1 MKSVFLASAKTIK
14 RCSKIAAF
22 LLASFFALNI
32 SSAVYAD
39 ATTGII
45 TDRNDVR
52 WEYIL
57 DGDLTIK
64 FYDKPAAATTVKV
77 PSLSELISLVPGAPS
92 TLDTYFLKSAR
103 ADLQDAAFPD
113 VERRV
118 ATADTTKLDMTDT
131 SKIQILGVKPIIN
144 PAVETELVFG
154 ENMVL
159 GDEPG
164 KIISANICTSPRKN
178 TWNNNYD
185 CNSEDMVNAHYLI
198 PDYDIMTD
206 EEKTAY
212 VPSASDIGCWKLD
225 DSVTD
230 LNFDENKCYVSAISA
245 INIIHWMANSNS
257 GSYDVRAGGAFA
269 GYRLKLTNFSGD
281 NFNYVGWHTFANSTF
296 ADTAITIS
304 GNAFLGENIFMNT
317 NVEKAIIN
325 TEKVGTGLF
334 RNCSKLTEFKYADSV
349 ATVAEETFAG
359 TGLTSVDF
367 SKTKIKT
374 IGAKAF
380 AGAKLANIKLDGV
393 NRINYQA
400 FVNNDIRE
408 LTLPRSINYL
418 QAMLFAGN
426 KHMKKLTIAYDTLTS
441 GTTLPMFVVL
451 DNHWA
456 DYYST
461 SASEYPSGSIEEV
474 NIIAPYASGDEVSD
488 THITYNQY
496 KWQYNAYDQ
505 HYMPECPSQKGTNR
519 RTGGGSYSNSCNG
532 NSAAHNDY
540 GLVQYGAWLWDYYD
554 KSDSYPEKQN
564 YRGSGSDFEDEY
576 AHVDTYK
583 NVLAPI
589 YFHNMRGVKKVTI
602 GEGYEFIG
610 AMAFY
615 DYSGKNSG
623 NTVAL
628 FDGNEN
634 SGLELNLPDS
644 LRGVGNGAFF
654 GTFQDK
660 IDFTIPKNI
669 EFIGINA
676 FMHTFFYDKDVD
688 FPNLVALGDHSFEKT
703 RVKNI
708 HLYDKLQYMGAQV
721 FSDCLFINDI
731 TFDLDVFNPDIYI
744 AWALPHRHGASS
756 YDSQFHITTEFGP
769 RSTTFLSKKDIEKY
783 GVRVEERVA
792 GYNHWPLKFGT
803 ITFTEKNVSQLPN
816 GFNNCYYSRSGYGYS
831 ARSYSTSVTDDAAVG
846 TSGCPGGSYGK
857 GMYNTFFG
865 HINAEKVDIGE
876 TNWKVLSPRMFVQ
889 TSIGEVVLPKGL
901 EVIPG
906 DSFSDSFIKEELI
919 LPDTLKVI
927 GDAAFDN
934 GHIASWNVFN
944 KWNPDT
950 QTYSKDTD
958 WLTANTIKITKLPS
972 SLEYIGNDAFWGDYN
987 LTADVDM
994 PNLKHVGYKA
1004 FWSTRVRDVY
1014 LPPSVKVL
1022 NGAAFANI
1030 ETLRDI
1036 TIDFDLGA
1044 LPPNYMTFDPN
1055 DFPQSARDF
1064 AGANIFQYITM
1075 SCSATGMADSNYYPV
1090 TTFYSIFNQG
1100 NVSNLT
1106 DDYGRI
1112 IGYGQKRAHT
1122 HYGKV
1127 TFTENA
1133 KTDIYMTG
1141 TGYFSGLEFDELD
1154 MENAGFKQVVT
1165 VPWAFEDTKIGS
1177 LKLPAGMESISS
1189 GLFIRA
1195 EIGDSFTIPAS
1206 VTSIGNNAFM
1216 DARIHGDVIIEDDID
1231 PLEFGAN
1238 YGHSDTFLRAE
1249 IDGTVSVPGR
1259 AKGLVGQNFMEA
1271 KLGGLELG
1279 EGIETIG
1286 MHVFLRATINDPVV
1300 IPSSVKDIQENG
1312 FMQAKLGG
1320 LTLNDGIQSFGKY
1333 SFFKSEID
1341 GEFSFPST
1349 VKEIGEGAFMYAK
1362 MHTQGSFK
1370 EGLETVGAGA
1380 FIHTNFADELVI
1392 PSTVKQIGQSA
1403 FNAGEADVHYKTV
1416 TIKPDLTIASA
1427 SNQRVHQ
1434 LLWNASVDKLI
1445 IDSSKLVAMDQGIE
1459 GRVNELDNGEEFWNM
1474 TMKEVVINNLPK
1486 ITYAAFNKC
1495 NKLEIVDMSKNA
1507 KIREIDDQAF
1517 MDDSALHVI
1526 KFSPSIKNTDVVL
1539 GESAFANTGFTT
1551 IGREDTDFDLTAANF
1566 DATGGATFSRM
1577 AKLKSVDIPSNFS
1590 YSKIPEKTF
1599 ANSTELEEATVD
1611 YKIKLI
1617 DNAAFSNDNKLKRI
1631 FIWGNT
1637 TILDENLPGYVA
1649 PINGMGADGDE
1660 EPEEEVYG
1668 PTIPEGT
1675 DIYAYSSWNAEPYA
1689 GSSSRE
1695 NFEGTFYPLD
1705 EVLYITTN
1713 KTHVKVNDEETDF
1726 DKTGMIVYGMRR
1738 DGIVL
1743 ESDHWSEYDGVAYTR
1758 SSKDLNFAKMAP
1770 TITENPDFGTV
1781 WDTPVPLAELSLAN
1795 ENFANIDFE
1804 LIDDAEGVAGVKLVN
1819 IIYTDKYTENEPDT
1833 DVLPLTDGGWIIPIP
1848 TIPVTLDNIM
1858 SYVAIMLGAFG
1869 VIAVLV
1875 IVSRKIARRH

>member
-1 MKSVFLASAKTIK
+1 MKSVFLASARTI
-14 RCSKIAAF
+14 RRYSKIAAF

-45 TDRNDVR
+45 TDKNDVR

-164 KIISANICTSPRKN
+164 KVIDAEVCKSPKKD
-178 TWNNNYD
+178 TWNGAYTCDYD
-185 CNSEDMVNAHYLI
+185 YWVQVHYLI

-206 EEKTAY
+206 EEKATY
-212 VPSASDIGCWKLD
+212 VPSASKIGCWDLGNN
-225 DSVTD
+225 VTD
-230 LNFDENKCYVSAISA
+230 LNFDKNKCYVGSVSAISSV
-245 INIIHWMANSNS
+245 HWYANSKS
-257 GSYDVRAGGAFA
+257 GSYDTRAGGVFS
-269 GYRLKLTNFSGD
+269 GYKLKLTNFSGD

-296 ADTAITIS
+296 ADTTITIS

-317 NVEKAIIN
+317 NIEKAIIN
-325 TEKVGTGLF
+325 TEKVGSGLF
-334 RNCSKLTEFKYADSV
+334 RDCSKLTKFEYADDV
-349 ATVAEETFAG
+349 TVIAEDTFAG
-359 TGLTSVDF
+359 TGLTTVDL
-367 SKTKIKT
+367 SGTNIKT
-374 IGAKAF
+374 IGARAF
-380 AGAKLANIKLDGV
+380 EGAKVTNVKLDGV
-393 NRINYQA
+393 QRINYKA
-400 FVNNDIRE
+400 FSNNDVKE
-408 LTLPRSINYL
+408 LTLPKSINYL
-418 QAMLFAGN
+418 QALLFSGN

-441 GTTLPMFVVL
+441 GTTLPMFAVL
-451 DNHWA
+451 DNR
-456 DYYST
+456 YSLT
-461 SASEYPSGSIEEV
+461 PGEETPTQTIEEV
-474 NIIAPYASGDEVSD
+474 NIIAPYADDEEVSS
-488 THITYNQY
+488 THVTYNQY
-496 KWQYNAYDQ
+496 KWNFNAYDQ
-505 HYMPECPSQKGTNR
+505 RYMPECPNQHGVKRNV
-519 RTGGGSYSNSCNG
+519 NCNG
-532 NSAAHNDY
+532 NSAASNDY
-540 GLVQYGAWLWDYYD
+540 GETQYGAYVHNYYELTD
-554 KSDSYPEKQN
+554 KQN

-589 YFHNMRGVKKVTI
+589 YFHYMPNIRKITI

-615 DYSGKNSG
+615 NYKGTGLGSGK
-623 NTVAL
+623 TL
-628 FDGNEN
+628 FEGKGVEQT
-634 SGLELNLPDS
+634 GFALNLPDS

-654 GTFQDK
+654 GQFQDS
-660 IDFTIPKNI
+660 IDFTIPRNI

-676 FMHTFFYDKDVD
+676 FMDTFFYDKDVD
-688 FPNLVALGDHSFEKT
+688 FPNLVALGDHAFEKT

-708 HLYDKLQYMGAQV
+708 HLYDKLKYMGMEV
-721 FSDCLFINDI
+721 FSDCLFIKDI
-731 TFDLDVFNPDIYI
+731 TFDLDVFNPDINM
-744 AWALPHRHGASS
+744 AWALPHRGGGMW
-756 YDSQFHITTEFGP
+756 YDSQFHMTQHFGP
-769 RSTTFLSKKDIEKY
+769 RHPYGFSQAEIEKY
-783 GVRVEERVA
+783 GLNVQDRSA
-792 GYNHWPLKFGT
+792 YDSYNYWPLKFGT
-803 ITFTEKNVSQLPN
+803 ITFTEKNISQLPN
-816 GFNNCYYSRSGYGYS
+816 GFNNCYYGRTSYGGS
-831 ARSYSTSVTDDAAVG
+831 SSNWIDNVEVG
-846 TSGCPGGSYGK
+846 NTYCPGGSYGS
-857 GMYNTFFG
+857 GIYNTFFG
-865 HINAEKVDIGE
+865 HMNAEKFDIGE
-876 TNWKVLSPRMFVQ
+876 TNWKVLSPRMFSN
-889 TSIGEVVLPKGL
+889 TSSNEVILPKGL

-906 DSFSDSFIKEELI
+906 DSFADSYIGKELT
-919 LPDTLKVI
+919 LPNTLKVV

-934 GHIASWNVFN
+934 GRIYKAEV
-944 KWNPDT
+944 WNPT
-950 QTYSKDTD
+950 TWTYEKTYD
-958 WLTANTIKITKLPS
+958 WLEKYSIKIKNLPK

-987 LTADVDM
+987 LTTDVDL
-994 PNLKHVGYKA
+994 PNLKYVGYHA
-1004 FWSTRVRDVY
+1004 FWGTRVRDVY
-1014 LPPSVKVL
+1014 LPPSIEVL
-1022 NGAAFANI
+1022 GGAAFANI
-1030 ETLRDI
+1030 TTLRDI
-1036 TIDFDLGA
+1036 TIDFDFGA
-1044 LPPNYMTFDPN
+1044 LPPNKMTFSPEY
-1055 DFPQSARDF
+1055 FPQSARDF
-1064 AGANIFQYITM
+1064 AGANLFQYITM
-1075 SCSATGMADSNYYPV
+1075 SCSATGMADSKSYPV
-1090 TTFYSIFNQG
+1090 TNFYSIFNQG
-1100 NVSNLT
+1100 NV
-1106 DDYGRI
+1106 DDVKDGNRI
-1112 IGYGQKRAHT
+1112 IEYGQNKAHT
-1122 HYGKV
+1122 HFGKV

-1133 KTDIYMTG
+1133 KTDIFMYNSSEYEPKYYG
-1141 TGYFSGLEFDELD
+1141 AGYFAGLEFDELD
-1154 MENAGFKQVVT
+1154 LGASGLKSITKLPF
-1165 VPWAFEDTKIGS
+1165 AFNDVKIGK
-1177 LKLPAGMESISS
+1177 LTLPAGLETIENSS
-1189 GLFIRA
+1189 FVRA

-1206 VTSIGNNAFM
+1206 VTSIGANAFM
-1216 DARIHGDVIIEDDID
+1216 EAKLGGDVTIEDGSKK
-1231 PLEFGAN
+1231 LTFATN
-1238 YGHSDTFLRAE
+1238 YGTSNTFLRTT
-1249 IDGTVSVPGR
+1249 IDGTVTVPGR
-1259 AKGLVGQNFMEA
+1259 VNGLIGQNFMEA
-1271 KLGGLELG
+1271 KLGGLKLG
-1279 EGIETIG
+1279 NGIETIG
-1286 MHVFLRATINDPVV
+1286 MNVFLRATINDPVV
-1300 IPSSVKDIQENG
+1300 IPSSVKSIQENG
-1312 FMQAKLGG
+1312 FMEAKLGG
-1320 LTLNDGIQSFGKY
+1320 LTLNNGIQSFGKC
-1333 SFFKSEID
+1333 SFIRAEID

-1362 MHTQGSFK
+1362 MHTQDSFK

-1392 PSTVKQIGQSA
+1392 PSTVKQIGWSA

-1459 GRVNELDNGEEFWNM
+1459 GRVSERDNGEEFWNM
-1474 TMKEVVINNLPK
+1474 TMKEVVINNLQK

-1526 KFSPSIKNTDVVL
+1526 KFSPSIKNMDVVL

-1551 IGREDTDFDLTAANF
+1551 IGREGTDFDLTAANF

-1590 YSKIPEKTF
+1590 YAKIPEKTF
-1599 ANSTELEEATVD
+1599 ADSTELEEATVD

-1713 KTHVKVNDEETDF
+1713 KTHVKVNDENTDF

-1833 DVLPLTDGGWIIPIP
+1833 DVLPLTDGGWIVPIP

-1858 SYVAIMLGAFG
+1858 GYIAIMIGAFG
-1869 VIAVLV
+1869 VIVALL
-1875 IVSRKIARRH
+1875 IVSRKMTRRR